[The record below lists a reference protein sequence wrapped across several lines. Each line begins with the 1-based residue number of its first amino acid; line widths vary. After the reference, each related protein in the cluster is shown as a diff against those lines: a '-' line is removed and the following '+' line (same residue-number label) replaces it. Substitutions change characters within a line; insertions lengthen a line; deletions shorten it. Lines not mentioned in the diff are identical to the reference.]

1 MSENQGKALMFGVR
15 GNKMPSSS
23 PEWQHAA
30 AEPVKTENPFEG
42 QQFLAPQ
49 FDCHREGP
57 QNSAALR
64 LSKPSKC
71 GSWSSH
77 VYMLSLLSG
86 NHGKARDNKFP
97 QGMFCSFDIIIAVF
111 VTAVTK
117 HAQ

>member
-57 QNSAALR
+57 QNSAALQ
-64 LSKPSKC
+64 LSKPPKC
-71 GSWSSH
+71 GSW
-77 VYMLSLLSG
+77 V
-86 NHGKARDNKFP
+86 
-97 QGMFCSFDIIIAVF
+97 
-111 VTAVTK
+111 
-117 HAQ
+117 